1 MTGQSRTEDV
11 LRESEGRLHAIVDNV
26 VDGVITINEGRIVQS
41 FNLAAERI
49 FGYSSDEVI
58 GKNVKMLMPEPY
70 HSQHDG
76 YVGNYLRTGKAK
88 VIGIGREVVGRRKD
102 GSTFPLD
109 LAVSEVRLGEE
120 RLFTGIIRDITERKQ
135 AEEQIRKLS
144 HAVEQS
150 PSVVMI
156 VGTDGNVQ
164 YVNPKFTQITG
175 YVPEEIIGQNPRM
188 MQSGEKS
195 PEEYKELWD
204 AITSGKEWR
213 GEFHNKKK
221 NGELYWEAASISPV
235 KDAKGVTTHYIKVS
249 EDVTKRKRA
258 EEKIKYMAYH
268 DALTGLS
275 NRKHFMER
283 LDQGLVH
290 ARRTGRMLA
299 VIFLDLDRFKTINDT
314 LGHDMGDLLLQ
325 STAGRL
331 KNCVRKEDTV
341 ARQGGDEFTLLIAE
355 VSHVKD
361 AVGIA
366 DKILESI
373 KQPYMLEGHE
383 LFITTSI
390 GVAFFPDDGE
400 DAETLLK
407 NADVAMYRAKDEGR
421 NGYQLYTPAMQAN
434 ALEKLELENSL
445 RRAMERNE
453 LTVYYQPQVSLK
465 TGEIVG
471 VEALARWRHNEKGM
485 LPAMEFI
492 PLAEDI
498 GLIVPI
504 GEWVLRTACEQN
516 RAWQGAGLPPI
527 RMAVNLSVLMFQQ
540 KGLVDVVNGVLKET
554 GLAPEFLELEVT
566 ETVLMKDFAA
576 AATTLITLKDM
587 GVHVAIDDFGTGYS
601 SLSYL
606 KRLSV
611 DRLKIDGSFVRDLT
625 IHPDDDAIVT
635 ATVAMAHSLKLS
647 ALAEGVET
655 RPQLEFLRSV
665 QCDDMQGNLFSKPLP
680 PEEFEGLLKGG
691 KGLQVERE

>member
-1 MTGQSRTEDV
+1 MDVYSKDEKGNFNKGFNYMAKERENEISRLKWAEV
-11 LRESEGRLHAIVDNV
+11 ALQESEGRLHAVLDNV
-26 VDGVITINEGRIVQS
+26 VDGIITINEKRIVQS
-41 FNLAAERI
+41 FNSAAEKI
-49 FGYSSDEVI
+49 FGYSPGEVI
-58 GKNVKMLMPEPY
+58 GRNVNMLMPEPY
-70 HSQHDG
+70 HSQHDQ
-76 YVGNYLRTGKAK
+76 YIGNYLRTGKAK

-109 LAVSEVRLGEE
+109 LAVSEVRLGGE
-120 RLFTGIIRDITERKQ
+120 RFFTGIIRDITQRK
-135 AEEQIRKLS
+135 K
-144 HAVEQS
+144 
-150 PSVVMI
+150 
-156 VGTDGNVQ
+156 
-164 YVNPKFTQITG
+164 
-175 YVPEEIIGQNPRM
+175 
-188 MQSGEKS
+188 
-195 PEEYKELWD
+195 
-204 AITSGKEWR
+204 
-213 GEFHNKKK
+213 
-221 NGELYWEAASISPV
+221 
-235 KDAKGVTTHYIKVS
+235 
-249 EDVTKRKRA
+249 A

-275 NRKHFMER
+275 NRKHFRER

-314 LGHDMGDLLLQ
+314 LGHDIGDLLLQ

-341 ARQGGDEFTLLIAE
+341 SRQGGDEFTLLIAE

-361 AVGIA
+361 AIGIA

-383 LFITTSI
+383 LFITTSV

-407 NADVAMYRAKDEGR
+407 NADVAMYRAKEEGR
-421 NGYQLYTPAMQAN
+421 DCYQLYTPAMQAN
-434 ALEKLELENSL
+434 TLEKLELENSL

-471 VEALARWRHNEKGM
+471 AEALARWRHNEKGM
-485 LPAMEFI
+485 VPAMEFI

-540 KGLVDVVNGVLKET
+540 KGLVDVVSGVLKET

-566 ETVLMKDFAA
+566 ETVLMKDFDA

-611 DRLKIDGSFVRDLT
+611 GRLKIDKSFVRDLT

-635 ATVAMAHSLKLS
+635 ATVAMAHSLKLT

-655 RPQLEFLRSV
+655 RQQLEFLRSA
-665 QCDDMQGNLFSKPLP
+665 QCDEIQGNLFSKPLP
-680 PEEFEGLLKGG
+680 HEEFEGLLKGG
-691 KGLQVERE
+691 KGLQVGRE